1 VARIDDPA
9 YLRSAQYRTGENL
22 EARIRFHERFGTHPL
37 RWPRWVF
44 ERLRLPAS
52 CRILEVG
59 CGTGNLWEENRERIP
74 PGWKVLL
81 SDLSPGMAAQ
91 AVLDAR
97 ELPFPNGSFEA
108 VIANHMLYH
117 VPNRP
122 RALAE
127 IRRVL
132 APGGRFYAATGG
144 RDQFRELLD
153 LVYRFDPSLVLW
165 EGRDD
170 SSFLLE
176 NGAAQLAPWFPEVLL
191 HRYEDSL
198 VVTEAAP
205 LVAYVA
211 SKVSLPPGFLPFVEA
226 ELKRL
231 GGALRIRKDYGLFE
245 CPNPGSP
252 SVMGVAGRT
261 PPRNPNGDDP
271 CNIS

>member
-9 YLRSAQYRTGENL
+9 YLRSEQYRTGENL
-22 EARIRFHERFGTHPL
+22 EARTRFHERFSTNPL

-44 ERLRLPAS
+44 ERLQLPGN

-59 CGTGNLWEENRERIP
+59 CGTADLWRENRERIP
-74 PGWKVLL
+74 SGWKILL
-81 SDLSPGMAAQ
+81 SDLSPGMAADV
-91 AVLDAR
+91 ALDAQD
-97 ELPFPNGSFEA
+97 LPFPAGRFDA

-117 VPNRP
+117 VPDRP

-153 LVYRFDPSLVLW
+153 LIHRFDPALRLW
-165 EGRDD
+165 EGRDE

-176 NGAAQLAPWFPEVLL
+176 TGAVQLAPWFPEVLL
-191 HRYEDSL
+191 HRYEDTL
-198 VVTEAAP
+198 VVTETEP

-211 SKVSLPPGFLPFVEA
+211 SKVSVPAEFTRFVEA
-226 ELKRL
+226 VLERL
-231 GGALRIRKDYGLFE
+231 GGKFRISKDYGLFE
-245 CPNPGSP
+245 ARIGLSK
-252 SVMGVAGRT
+252 SR
-261 PPRNPNGDDP
+261 
-271 CNIS
+271 